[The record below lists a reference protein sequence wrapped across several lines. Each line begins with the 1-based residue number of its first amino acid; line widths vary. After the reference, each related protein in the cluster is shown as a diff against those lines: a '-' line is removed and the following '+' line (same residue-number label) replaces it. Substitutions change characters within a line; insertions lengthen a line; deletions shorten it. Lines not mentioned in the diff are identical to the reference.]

1 MADVDAVAAVA
12 ATGVKPDNPAPA
24 TPAQS
29 TDAKGAPPAAD
40 WAMDLPEDI
49 KKQLAGRFKSP
60 ADLAKSY
67 TALEHSLGKN
77 IQDMTSEEREKLV
90 KRLGRPESPDAYELS
105 NVTMPEGMTRDPEF
119 DKGFKELVFKVQ
131 AMPLK
136 EQAKYY
142 HEYFLQDSAKKY
154 AGMRANIAKVFDAS
168 ETELRKSWGLDF
180 DTNMALSQK
189 VAKIGGDEMVQW
201 LNSGPGKLAVLRKW
215 MFAIGKLMS
224 DDTLESGSL
233 VPRESSGKPGL
244 VFDAGKMGLSKVGSG
259 SR

>member
-12 ATGVKPDNPAPA
+12 VTGVKPDNPAPA

-29 TDAKGAPPAAD
+29 TDAKATAATD
-40 WAMDLPEDI
+40 SWGTVDDETGKVVKA
-49 KKQLAGRFKSP
+49 KGWKAP
-60 ADLAKSY
+60 ADAVKSY
-67 TALEHSLGKN
+67 VDLEKYASKSV
-77 IQDMTSEEREKLV
+77 QDMSPEEREKFT
-90 KRLGRPESPDAYELS
+90 KRLGRPESPDGYELS

-154 AGMRANIAKVFDAS
+154 SAMRANIAKVFDTS

-180 DTNMALSQK
+180 DANMALSQK
-189 VAKIGGDEMVQW
+189 VAKLGGDETVQW

-215 MFAIGKLMS
+215 MYAIGKLMS
-224 DDTLESGSL
+224 DDTLEHGSP
-233 VPRESSGKPGL
+233 VPRDTNGKQGL
-244 VFDAGKMGLSKVGSG
+244 VFDAAKMGLSKVGPG